1 MEEIPCF
8 YYDSIPLEQKYQWM
22 RSGPGGA
29 ASIGFGDGLAQLAAD
44 FNASDANI
52 GRNLLQRRLGTEWQG
67 QAATAA
73 TEALNRASA
82 AIAANAVP
90 STTGRDSS
98 HQYGDS
104 FNATKNAIQPVPDAG
119 QNSWWGRQADAA
131 GTSLNDTFGSTF
143 GVQSDYSKRLA
154 AYRAAD
160 QAANDA
166 LVRHETT
173 TRTVLTAYQNAITG
187 QAAADVGPKAV
198 PGATP
203 RGGAGGHGAG
213 GLSAARAGSKAGG
226 AGTGGSAV
234 GAAAG
239 GAQHGV
245 DPVAGAA
252 ASAPPTLPST
262 TAPSTT
268 APSSSA
274 PTTSAPLT
282 PAPTTAP
289 AGFAPLNPP
298 GGGSLMPGPSG
309 GFVPTGPGSGAG
321 SPPRS
326 SIPPPLPPLGG
337 YSGYSGDSGHGG
349 AGADRHDGSGGARQG
364 SAGYG
369 GAGYSGAGGEHG
381 GGRPLSPRGG
391 GMPSTE
397 PAARFA
403 GSGPAE
409 GAGRAGGPAGMAGGG
424 MGGGMGGHGQERE
437 HRNSVF
443 IPDDEPFRVEFD
455 DVTPS
460 VIGLPD
466 EH

>member
-1 MEEIPCF
+1 
-8 YYDSIPLEQKYQWM
+8 
-22 RSGPGGA
+22 
-29 ASIGFGDGLAQLAAD
+29 LAAD

-73 TEALNRASA
+73 TEALNRAAA

-104 FNATKNAIQPVPDAG
+104 FNAAKNAIQPVPDAG

-131 GTSLNDTFGSTF
+131 GASLNVTFGSTF

-187 QAAADVGPKAV
+187 PAAADGPKAV

-203 RGGAGGHGAG
+203 HGDAGGPGAGG
-213 GLSAARAGSKAGG
+213 SG
-226 AGTGGSAV
+226 AGTGGR
-234 GAAAG
+234 GAAG
-239 GAQHGV
+239 GQHGA
-245 DPVAGAA
+245 DPGAGAA
-252 ASAPPTLPST
+252 ASTPPTLPST
-262 TAPSTT
+262 AAPSTAAPSTAAPSTT
-268 APSSSA
+268 APATAA
-274 PTTSAPLT
+274 PPT
-282 PAPTTAP
+282 PTTAP
-289 AGFAPLNPP
+289 AGFAPLNAP

-321 SPPRS
+321 SPPPS

-337 YSGYSGDSGHGG
+337 GYGGSGGYGG
-349 AGADRHDGSGGARQG
+349 AGPDRHDGPGGARPSG
-364 SAGYG
+364 TGYGGAGYG
-369 GAGYSGAGGEHG
+369 GAGGEHGGAGSG

-391 GMPSTE
+391 GLPSGE
-397 PAARFA
+397 PAGRFA
-403 GSGPAE
+403 VGGPSE
-409 GAGRAGGPAGMAGGG
+409 GAGRAGGPAGMAGGGMGG

>member
-52 GRNLLQRRLGTEWQG
+52 GRNLLQRRLGTEWRG

-73 TEALNRASA
+73 TEALNRAAA

-131 GTSLNDTFGSTF
+131 GASLNDTFGSTF

-187 QAAADVGPKAV
+187 QVAAVGPKAV

-203 RGGAGGHGAG
+203 HGAAGGPGAVG
-213 GLSAARAGSKAGG
+213 SGAARAGSKAGDAG
-226 AGTGGSAV
+226 AGTGGR
-234 GAAAG
+234 GAAG
-239 GAQHGV
+239 GQHGA
-245 DPVAGAA
+245 DPGAGAA

-262 TAPSTT
+262 AAPSTT
-268 APSSSA
+268 APATAA
-274 PTTSAPLT
+274 PPT

-321 SPPRS
+321 SPPPS

-337 YSGYSGDSGHGG
+337 GYGGPGGYGG
-349 AGADRHDGSGGARQG
+349 AGADRHDGPGGARPSG
-364 SAGYG
+364 TGYGGAGYG
-369 GAGYSGAGGEHG
+369 GAGGEHGGAGSG

-391 GMPSTE
+391 GLPSGE
-397 PAARFA
+397 PVGRFA
-403 GSGPAE
+403 GGGPAE
-409 GAGRAGGPAGMAGGG
+409 GAGRAGGPAGMAGGGMGG

>member
-44 FNASDANI
+44 FNSSDVNI

-67 QAATAA
+67 QAASAA

-104 FNATKNAIQPVPDAG
+104 FNAAKNAIQPMPDAG

-131 GTSLNDTFGSTF
+131 GASLNDTFGNTF

-187 QAAADVGPKAV
+187 HAPADVGPKSA

-203 RGGAGGHGAG
+203 HGGAGGHGAG
-213 GLSAARAGSKAGG
+213 GPGAARAGSRAGG
-226 AGTGGSAV
+226 AGAGAGGSS
-234 GAAAG
+234 GAG
-239 GAQHGV
+239 GAGAVGGAHHGA
-245 DPVAGAA
+245 DSGAGAA
-252 ASAPPTLPST
+252 ATLPST
-262 TAPSTT
+262 
-268 APSSSA
+268 SA
-274 PTTSAPLT
+274 PPT

-289 AGFAPLNPP
+289 AGFTPLNPP

-309 GFVPTGPGSGAG
+309 GFVPTGPVSGAG
-321 SPPRS
+321 STPPS

-337 YSGYSGDSGHGG
+337 SYGG

-364 SAGYG
+364 
-369 GAGYSGAGGEHG
+369 GAGYSGAGYSGAGYGGVGYGGAGGEHGGAGSG

-391 GMPSTE
+391 GMPPGE
-397 PAARFA
+397 PAGRFA
-403 GSGPAE
+403 GGGPSE
-409 GAGRAGGPAGMAGGG
+409 GAGRAGGPAGMAGGGMGG

-443 IPDDEPFRVEFD
+443 IPDDEPFRVEFY